1 MAKEEI
7 KRIIKN
13 ALTHFSIQNTEVNL
27 EPTEDLEHGDYSTN
41 VALRYAKELGQS
53 PLKLAEKIVS
63 EFLKNKPEGVEK
75 VDIAGPGFINFYLS
89 PEVLRKNIETIIKN
103 GEAYGKNTNLKGQKV
118 MVEYT
123 DPNPFKEFHIGH
135 LMSNAI
141 GESISR
147 IIEVNGAEV
156 KRANYQGDVGM
167 HVAKAIW
174 GVVKSEEKDYESIR
188 LWGEAYVSGARAYEE
203 NEESKKEILEINKKI
218 YDHSDEE
225 INAIYDKGR
234 KASLDHFEDLYRKLG
249 TKFDFYFFESETGD
263 FGKKIVEENIG
274 KIFEKSDGAIIFP
287 GEKHG
292 LHTRVFI
299 NSEGLPTYEAKEL
312 GLAKIKYEK

>member
-89 PEVLRKNIETIIKN
+89 TEVLRKNIETIIKN

-141 GESISR
+141 GESIS
-147 IIEVNGAEV
+147 
-156 KRANYQGDVGM
+156 
-167 HVAKAIW
+167 
-174 GVVKSEEKDYESIR
+174 
-188 LWGEAYVSGARAYEE
+188 
-203 NEESKKEILEINKKI
+203 
-218 YDHSDEE
+218 
-225 INAIYDKGR
+225 
-234 KASLDHFEDLYRKLG
+234 
-249 TKFDFYFFESETGD
+249 
-263 FGKKIVEENIG
+263 
-274 KIFEKSDGAIIFP
+274 
-287 GEKHG
+287 
-292 LHTRVFI
+292 
-299 NSEGLPTYEAKEL
+299 
-312 GLAKIKYEK
+312 